1 MKKMSREHIERFYV
15 IGIAVK
21 TCNTDGSAAKDIPAL
36 WAKFAGERLDSTI
49 PNRIDDAVYGIY
61 TDYESDFQHPY
72 LALIG
77 CKVSSLDEIPEGM
90 VGREIPASDYE
101 KTIVEGDISGPAI
114 YAAWEKIWASD
125 LDRAYKA
132 DFEVYSAES
141 CQAEVPSVEIFVS
154 LR

>member
-1 MKKMSREHIERFYV
+1 MSREHIERFYV

-21 TCNTDGSAAKDIPAL
+21 TCNTDGSATQDIPAL

-90 VGREIPASDYE
+90 VGREI
-101 KTIVEGDISGPAI
+101 
-114 YAAWEKIWASD
+114 
-125 LDRAYKA
+125 
-132 DFEVYSAES
+132 
-141 CQAEVPSVEIFVS
+141 
-154 LR
+154 LRSEEHTSELQSRENL

>member
-1 MKKMSREHIERFYV
+1 
-15 IGIAVK
+15 
-21 TCNTDGSAAKDIPAL
+21 
-36 WAKFAGERLDSTI
+36 LDSTI

-101 KTIVEGDISGPAI
+101 KTIVEGDISGPTI